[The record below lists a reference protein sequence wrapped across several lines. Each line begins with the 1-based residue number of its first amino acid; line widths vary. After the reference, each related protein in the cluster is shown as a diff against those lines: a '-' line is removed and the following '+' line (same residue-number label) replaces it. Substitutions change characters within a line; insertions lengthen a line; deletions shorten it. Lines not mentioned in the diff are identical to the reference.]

1 MNSEIK
7 VIKSDGSKVVIDLD
21 KIHKMVE
28 KSCRNITGVSE
39 SLVEMNSGL
48 QFYDGI
54 TTQEIQKIL
63 VKSASDLISLE
74 SPNYQFV
81 AARLLLFAVQKQ
93 VFNTKW
99 KDSEIYPPLKD
110 IVERN
115 VEKGLYTED
124 LLNDYTDKE
133 YEKLNSYLRHSRDYE
148 FTYAGLQQVVDKYLI
163 QDRSTGTLFETP
175 QFMYMLIAMTLFRN
189 YDKDVRL
196 AYIKKYYDAT
206 SQFKINIPTPIMAG
220 VRTPLK
226 QFASCVLVDSD
237 DTLDSLF
244 ASDMAIG
251 RYVAQ
256 RAGIGIN
263 AGRVR
268 GLGAK
273 IRGGEVQHTGVIPF
287 LKKFEATVRCCTQ
300 NGVRGGSAT
309 VHFPIWHQEIEDI
322 IVLKNNKG
330 TEDNRVRKLDYSI
343 QLSELFYKRFLN
355 NEEITLFS
363 PHDVPGLYEAFG
375 TDTFD
380 EMYEKYENA

>member
-7 VIKSDGSKVVIDLD
+7 VIKSDGSKVDIDLD
-21 KIHKMVE
+21 KIHRMVE
-28 KSCRNITGVSE
+28 KACRGITGVSE
-39 SLVEMNSGL
+39 SSVEMNSGL

-81 AARLLLFAVQKQ
+81 ASRLLLFAIQKQ

-99 KDSEIYPPLKD
+99 KDSEIYPHIKD
-110 IVERN
+110 ILERN
-115 VEKGLYTED
+115 IDAGLYTKD
-124 LLNDYTDKE
+124 LRKHYTDEELDKID
-133 YEKLNSYLRHSRDYE
+133 SYLRHSRDTE
-148 FTYAGLQQVVDKYLI
+148 FTYAGLQQVVDKYLV
-163 QDRSTGTLFETP
+163 QDRSTNKIFETP
-175 QFMYMLIAMTLFRN
+175 QFMYMLIAMTLFMR
-189 YDKDVRL
+189 YDNGERL
-196 AYIKKYYDAT
+196 DYVKRYYDAIST
-206 SQFKINIPTPIMAG
+206 FKINIRLPIMAG

-251 RYVAQ
+251 RYVVQ

-263 AGRVR
+263 AGRIR
-268 GLGAK
+268 GLGSR

-287 LKKFEATVRCCTQ
+287 LKKFESTVRCCTQ

-309 VHFPIWHQEIEDI
+309 VHFPIWRSR
-322 IVLKNNKG
+322 
-330 TEDNRVRKLDYSI
+330 NRRHHCSQK
-343 QLSELFYKRFLN
+343 
-355 NEEITLFS
+355 
-363 PHDVPGLYEAFG
+363 
-375 TDTFD
+375 
-380 EMYEKYENA
+380 

>member
-7 VIKSDGSKVVIDLD
+7 VIKSDGSKVNIDLD

-99 KDSEIYPPLKD
+99 KDAEIYPPLKD

-115 VEKGLYTED
+115 VSKGLYTKD
-124 LLNDYTDKE
+124 LLDDYTEEE
-133 YEKLNSYLRHSRDYE
+133 YKKLDSYLRHSRDYE

-189 YDKDVRL
+189 YDKEIRL
-196 AYIKKYYDAT
+196 SYIQ
-206 SQFKINIPTPIMAG
+206 S
-220 VRTPLK
+220 
-226 QFASCVLVDSD
+226 
-237 DTLDSLF
+237 
-244 ASDMAIG
+244 
-251 RYVAQ
+251 
-256 RAGIGIN
+256 
-263 AGRVR
+263 
-268 GLGAK
+268 
-273 IRGGEVQHTGVIPF
+273 
-287 LKKFEATVRCCTQ
+287 
-300 NGVRGGSAT
+300 
-309 VHFPIWHQEIEDI
+309 
-322 IVLKNNKG
+322 
-330 TEDNRVRKLDYSI
+330 
-343 QLSELFYKRFLN
+343 
-355 NEEITLFS
+355 
-363 PHDVPGLYEAFG
+363 
-375 TDTFD
+375 
-380 EMYEKYENA
+380 